1 MFDYQQY
8 VDDLAELKSHRIVAK
23 IAYIFDNLILIKIA
37 APRQRRQRVDPPK
50 IDCDRPYHIEFI
62 PNRMSTR
69 VAHRALE
76 DLKSA
81 GMLNY
86 LKKFEMPKASVRS
99 HDDYFDEFEWFNE
112 TIDDNE
118 EQQIAIQNIVNC
130 TSFPSPY
137 IIFGGPGT
145 GKHFHKHTSELI

>member
-1 MFDYQQY
+1 MYDYQQY
-8 VDDLAELKSHRIVAK
+8 IDDLSELKAFRIVAK

-37 APRQRRQRVDPPK
+37 PARTRRQRADPPK
-50 IDCDRPYHIEFI
+50 IDSDRPYHIEFI

-81 GMLNY
+81 DMLDY
-86 LKKFEMPKASVRS
+86 LKRFEKPNASARK
-99 HDDYFDEFEWFNE
+99 HDENFDDFEWFNE
-112 TIDDNE
+112 SIKDNE

-137 IIFGGPGT
+137 CLFGGPGT
-145 GKHFHKHTSELI
+145 GMFFFRN